1 MKYSYTIA
9 FFALSLI
16 RAQECSLK
24 GVAVSDTGSPV
35 AGVEVSISGGG
46 FRHTNPPRSMKTG
59 EDGAFSFTGLACGK
73 YMVIAYNSDISA
85 GFQGPLMV
93 DVKKQPVI
101 QLKIPNVDPVG
112 NMLYVAPEKEP
123 KPVPDLPKLPGIVA
137 TTSEDPAISLL
148 RRRYFE
154 QLNPAQLTAF
164 DAAPLA
170 QKKRMYAMA
179 LTVRMV
185 GGTDPDPT
193 QVQQPPEKKQQRRSI
208 LGGLGRMSGVGGI
221 GAAAAPPTPHLEE
234 DQAARRMLT
243 QAASIVRDHLSPEE
257 VAAFAQAAEIERA
270 RIFLRAVTLLPA
282 RREPGCGMY
291 GVMVTDME
299 SGGGRS
305 IGHMID
311 RVIDDPT
318 AGRWDDLDTLGRC
331 ALIDRT
337 AVKELELAK
346 SLGSDGSVENLK
358 NVAARMGITER
369 GPRTTVLDV
378 FGNDG
383 LKHYEQARG
392 VDQKLE
398 VFRAAVLMNLCWGV
412 VYTEM

>member
-1 MKYSYTIA
+1 MKFSYTIA
-9 FFALSLI
+9 FFALSLV

-24 GVAVSDTGSPV
+24 GAAVSDTGSPV
-35 AGVEVSISGGG
+35 AGVLVTIASGG
-46 FRHTNPPRSMKTG
+46 FRHTSPPRSMKTG

-73 YMVIAYNSDISA
+73 YMLTAYSYDLSA

-93 DVKKQPVI
+93 DVKKQAVI
-101 QLKIPNVDPVG
+101 QLKIPNVDPVA
-112 NMLYVAPEKEP
+112 NMLYVATENEP
-123 KPVPDLPKLPGIVA
+123 KPAPAIPKLPGVVA
-137 TTSEDPAISLL
+137 TTSEDPVISLQ
-148 RRRYFE
+148 RRTYFE
-154 QLNPAQLTAF
+154 QLNPSQLTAF

-170 QKKRMYAMA
+170 QKKSMYLMA
-179 LTVRMV
+179 LTVRMM
-185 GGTDPDPT
+185 GGTDSSPAP
-193 QVQQPPEKKQQRRSI
+193 VQQPQEKSQWRRPM
-208 LGGLGRMSGVGGI
+208 LGGLGRKSGVGGI
-221 GAAAAPPTPHLEE
+221 GAAAPLTPHSEE
-234 DQAARRMLT
+234 DQMARRMLT

-257 VAAFAQAAEIERA
+257 AVAFAEVPEIERA
-270 RIFLRAVTLLPA
+270 RIFLRAVALLPA
-282 RREPGCGMY
+282 RHEPGCGMY
-291 GVMVTDME
+291 AVMLTDME

-337 AVKELELAK
+337 AVKEVELAK
-346 SLGSDGSVENLK
+346 SLELDGSIDNLK
-358 NVAARMGITER
+358 SVAARMGITDR
-369 GPRTTVLDV
+369 APRTTVLDV

-398 VFRAAVLMNLCWGV
+398 MFRAAVLMELCWGF
-412 VYTEM
+412 VYYEM